1 MPLRKYLSLGKRWVL
16 ERCNLLL
23 KAVFSRLPIQN
34 RVFFYS
40 IRADGKLLENSQCVY
55 DALGNV
61 QKVVVARMLPHPG
74 AAQAENLLLSFDQPC
89 DRHR

>member
-1 MPLRKYLSLGKRWVL
+1 MRCALTRFSWLGMMKRKKGETKRMPLRKYLSLGKRWVL

-23 KAVFSRLPIQN
+23 KAVFSRLP
-34 RVFFYS
+34 S
-40 IRADGKLLENSQCVY
+40 
-55 DALGNV
+55 
-61 QKVVVARMLPHPG
+61 

>member
-34 RVFFYS
+34 RVFFIPS
-40 IRADGKLLENSQCVY
+40 
-55 DALGNV
+55 ALMGSCWKTANV
-61 QKVVVARMLPHPG
+61 FMMRWGMCKRWWWPGCFPTG

>member
-61 QKVVVARMLPHPG
+61 KRWWWPG
-74 AAQAENLLLSFDQPC
+74 CFPTRCCSSRKFIIIF
-89 DRHR
+89 

>member
-40 IRADGKLLENSQCVY
+40 IRADGKLLKT
-55 DALGNV
+55 ANV
-61 QKVVVARMLPHPG
+61 FMMRWGMCKRWWWPG
-74 AAQAENLLLSFDQPC
+74 CFLTRCCSSLKFIIIF
-89 DRHR
+89 